1 MTISARLWLSAAV
14 SLAALLAF
22 SAALALEL
30 RAARLADAARA
41 NARETVA
48 TAQRILSDLRDIE
61 TGERGFLV
69 TGRDRYLVPYDVG
82 KQLLPQAQAELH
94 ALTAA
99 GDPELRGEAAKLG
112 QIVAQKVADASRSV
126 SERRAA
132 KNYIV
137 DFTEMDHGM
146 RDMDSARAIVA
157 TIAAQKQTDLRRI
170 GRDLER
176 LRDQLLFSALFGAAL
191 VASIVFATTWLTV
204 RAVRTR
210 LDKLQAA
217 IERLGRG
224 EVTPGLSGMG
234 SGELAQVG
242 EAFNDMACRLATE
255 AAVRA
260 EAEDTV
266 KRVNDSLV
274 AKTRQLENYSATVN
288 IVRRL
293 ADRLPGCADEAE
305 FSTVIE
311 RLVPELLPGRAGALF
326 LLNNSRNLLHRAAS
340 WNGNQSS
347 ADQFTPADCWGLR
360 RGQTH
365 ASGAGQVD
373 VSCEH
378 ITDPDSTTHWCLP
391 LVAQSET
398 VGLLYVESNGERIS
412 GDPDGDVMHMLAE
425 TVALALVNLRLR
437 EKLRSQSVRDPL
449 TGLYNRRYLDESLE
463 LELARSARSENP
475 VSVVMLDIDHFKI
488 FNDTFGHEAGD
499 VVLKHVADVF
509 GKATRKGDVAGRFG
523 GEEFLLMMP
532 GADLRQAVD
541 RAEKVREAI
550 RSIDAVFGGQ
560 KLGQITA
567 SFGVATFPGSAQTA
581 GELIEEADKA
591 LYAAKDAG
599 RDRVVA
605 AAVYAGVDA
614 R

>member
-1 MTISARLWLSAAV
+1 MSISARLWLSAAV

-41 NARETVA
+41 NVRETVA

-69 TGRDRYLVPYDVG
+69 TGRDRYLESYDVG
-82 KQLLPQAQAELH
+82 KQLLPQAQAELR
-94 ALTAA
+94 ARTA
-99 GDPELRGEAAKLG
+99 GGNPDLREEAANLD
-112 QIVAQKVADASRSV
+112 QIVARKVADAARSV
-126 SERRAA
+126 SQRRAA
-132 KNYIV
+132 KNYVV
-137 DFTEMDHGM
+137 DVTQMDRGM
-146 RDMDSARAIVA
+146 RDMDRARLVVG
-157 TIAAQKQTDLRRI
+157 TIAAQEQTELRRI
-170 GRDLER
+170 GLDLER

-191 VASIVFATTWLTV
+191 VALIVVATTWLTV
-204 RAVRTR
+204 RAMQTR
-210 LDKLQAA
+210 LDKLQKA
-217 IERLGRG
+217 IERLGSG
-224 EVTPGLSGMG
+224 EVAAGLDGMG
-234 SGELAQVG
+234 NDELAQVG
-242 EAFNDMACRLATE
+242 EAFNDMARRLANE

-260 EAEDTV
+260 NAEDTV
-266 KRVNDSLV
+266 KRVNESLV
-274 AKTRQLENYSATVN
+274 AKTRQLESYSATVN

-293 ADRLPGCADEAE
+293 ADRLPGCADEVE

-311 RLVPELLPGRAGALF
+311 RLVPALLRERAGALF

-340 WNGNQSS
+340 WNVNQPI

-365 ASGAGQVD
+365 ASGVGQVD

-378 ITDPDSTTHWCLP
+378 TTHPDSTTHWCVP

-398 VGLLYVESNGERIS
+398 VGLLYVESNGERVS
-412 GDPDGDVMHMLAE
+412 GDSDGDVMHMLAE
-425 TVALALVNLRLR
+425 TIALALVNLRLR
-437 EKLRSQSVRDPL
+437 EKLRWQSVRDPL
-449 TGLYNRRYLDESLE
+449 TGLYNRRYIDGSLE
-463 LELARSARSENP
+463 LELARSVRSGNP

-499 VVLKHVADVF
+499 AVLKHVADVF
-509 GKATRKGDVAGRFG
+509 GESTRKGDVAGRFG
-523 GEEFLLMMP
+523 GEEFLLTMP
-532 GADLRQAVD
+532 GADVRQAVE
-541 RAEKVREAI
+541 RAEELREAI
-550 RSIDAVFGGQ
+550 RSIDAVFGGR

-567 SFGVATFPGSAQTA
+567 SFGIATFPGSALTA
-581 GELIEEADKA
+581 EQLIDEADRA

-605 AAVYAGVDA
+605 ATDYAGADA